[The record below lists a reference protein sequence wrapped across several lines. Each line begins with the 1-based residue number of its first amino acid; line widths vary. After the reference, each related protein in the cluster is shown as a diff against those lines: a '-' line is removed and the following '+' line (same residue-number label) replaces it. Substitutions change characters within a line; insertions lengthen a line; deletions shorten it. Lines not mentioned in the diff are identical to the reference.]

1 MLTAGKEGRVAQ
13 RDFALA
19 HQIVGYTTLAATAAG
34 FLVLTF

>member
-1 MLTAGKEGRVAQ
+1 MADEDEAHAAV
-13 RDFALA
+13 A